1 MRNVKVRL
9 WLLVTVL
16 TITACIAPTP
26 QNAFESPLYNRR
38 LYLPI
43 IAQQRQLP
51 VVVATPTPTPC
62 FRSEA
67 AEQFYRLLVADARQ
81 QRKSLVCDPRLV
93 AAAEARA
100 MAQRGDVLSHCDEDK
115 VCANDYA
122 RRYGC
127 RLPTEGYGSG
137 NQIESLVAGTPN
149 ALAAFESLARSEGH
163 SNHLF
168 GKIDLFRAQDRIGI
182 AMVEVPGYRWRWA
195 WSILIARCG

>member
-1 MRNVKVRL
+1 MKAKL
-9 WLLVTVL
+9 WLLATVL

-43 IAQQRQLP
+43 IAQQRPLP
-51 VVVATPTPTPC
+51 VVAATATPTPC
-62 FRSEA
+62 FRSQA

-100 MAQRGDVLSHCDEDK
+100 MAQRGDVLAHCDERGQ
-115 VCANDYA
+115 CANVYA
-122 RRYGC
+122 KVYGC
-127 RLPTEGYGSG
+127 RLPSEQEGYAING

-168 GKIDLFRAQDRIGI
+168 GKIDIFRAQDRVGI
-182 AMVEVPGYRWRWA
+182 AMVELPGYRWRWV